1 MKNCIL
7 QEPILPEEKEL
18 YEAWKAYVKMCDKA
32 SADLTEEEAAPIH
45 SRCYA
50 AYEKA
55 YDVLG
60 ARQTQSIIRK
70 AKESV

>member
-1 MKNCIL
+1 MSA
-7 QEPILPEEKEL
+7 EAESVEREL
-18 YEAWKAYVKMCDKA
+18 YDAWKAVETSA
-32 SADLTEEEAAPIH
+32 SLTEEEADLAH

-70 AKESV
+70 AKESA

>member
-1 MKNCIL
+1 MSA
-7 QEPILPEEKEL
+7 EAEAVEREL

-45 SRCYA
+45 RRCYDS
-50 AYEKA
+50 YDKA

-70 AKESV
+70 AKESI